1 MLRGVASSSPPP
13 NDSSEERGTA
23 PSAEPEPGAAAE
35 APAQSFVEAP
45 DQAPAPELGSGTDNV
60 DALLRRYLSLPPI
73 SIVALQPSEDEVDRR
88 ASTLPPSSRPP
99 SVADMKSFDKILV
112 ELEPHLEATN
122 WEKVREIL
130 GAYET
135 LPPQLA
141 LLYAIAQRE
150 RDVKGDADALATRSI
165 AALLCIPED
174 SHAALVIAKRLLR
187 RNPVGWQQRKAPS
200 AKISVTIA
208 IAVALLGAL
217 AGYLLSR

>member
-1 MLRGVASSSPPP
+1 MASSSAPP
-13 NDSSEERGTA
+13 DESSKESGTA
-23 PSAEPEPGAAAE
+23 PTAGETEPAH
-35 APAQSFVEAP
+35 FVEAP
-45 DQAPAPELGSGTDNV
+45 DHTAEPELGAGTQNV

-73 SIVALQPSEDEVDRR
+73 SILSIEPAEGDVDRK
-88 ASTLPPSSRPP
+88 ASTVPPSSRPP
-99 SVADMKSFDKILV
+99 SVADMKSFDKTLA

-122 WEKVREIL
+122 WETVREVL

-150 RDVKGDADALATRSI
+150 RDVKGDADALATRSV

-187 RNPVGWQQRKAPS
+187 RNPVAWQQRRAPS
-200 AKISVTIA
+200 AKVSITIA
-208 IAVALLGAL
+208 ITVTLLGAL
-217 AGYLLSR
+217 AGYLLSPGVPLFR